1 MSDPELSDIR
11 NRVLLYIITS
21 FVITV
26 ILIFF
31 TKILFAETIIEKPQ
45 ELWENDSLLIEDA
58 ELSEEDA
65 EYDTDNEN
73 LVKDDSNFDS
83 SDQII
88 ESSLNYSIFDTVG
101 LYDETNGGFVASI
114 WKNSDLNQVEYLLN
128 SISKPSSN
136 NTLTNLLKK
145 SLLTISSLPKKKS
158 ESDKSFFDLK
168 INFFINN
175 GNYDIINS
183 LINLVEEKNLN
194 DDLYKIV
201 IDSYLIQG
209 DYKSACSIIKKL
221 KGQITK
227 LELTSFCKAMSNNLP
242 ALDAMISLLLEEKNE
257 DRELINIYYSYLNK
271 IPYNLTNLN
280 SLDLKKANLI
290 ANQNIDY
297 SELISE
303 SSELSLQIFYVQSD
317 LPTNIKKVSLAEYL
331 VSRNLINS
339 EILSDLYKDFAI
351 NNENNLLSNSLDSES
366 TLNKR
371 SAVFSEIRNTS
382 EQKDLVKLLDIFVK
396 EMGTKG
402 LLFSVSP
409 LVYDKVKVIVPSLE
423 YKNEMVSLCILLLIN
438 NDIEKC
444 EEWIEVLKSDIND
457 KYIGSKLRFYLSL
470 KKPLESKIINFEE
483 VENIFNNKNLTDAQK
498 NLFAKFI
505 MIRSSEHSISFWSSK
520 NELNHIPG
528 VTVNIRLIEYLKQI
542 DKINIGEAIL
552 LSCLIYGNNLNYM
565 QDSYA
570 MFSILD
576 ALEQI
581 DPSYSNE
588 FVFEYFANNPI

>member
-1 MSDPELSDIR
+1 MNDPELSDIR

-31 TKILFAETIIEKPQ
+31 TKTLFAEVIIEKPLN
-45 ELWENDSLLIEDA
+45 LWENDSLLV
-58 ELSEEDA
+58 EEV
-65 EYDTDNEN
+65 EYDSDNKTLLEEI
-73 LVKDDSNFDS
+73 DNFDS
-83 SDQII
+83 SNQIT
-88 ESSLNYSIFDTVG
+88 ESSLNYSIFDSVG

-114 WKNSDLNQVEYLLN
+114 WKNSDLTQVQYLLD
-128 SISKPSSN
+128 SIGKPSSN

-145 SLLTISSLPKKKS
+145 SLLTISNSPKKTSKD
-158 ESDKSFFDLK
+158 DKSFFDLK
-168 INFFINN
+168 INFFNNN

-183 LINLVEEKNLN
+183 LIDLVDEKDLN
-194 DDLYKIV
+194 DDLYKMV
-201 IDSYLIQG
+201 IDSQLIQG
-209 DYKSACSIIKKL
+209 DYKSACRIIKKL
-221 KGQITK
+221 KDQIIK

-242 ALDAMISLLLEEKNE
+242 ALDLMISLLLEEKNV
-257 DRELINIYYSYLNK
+257 DRELINIYYSYVNK

-290 ANQNIDY
+290 TNQNIDY

-317 LPTNIKKVSLAEYL
+317 LPTNVKKVSLAEYL
-331 VSRNLINS
+331 VSRNLIDS
-339 EILSDLYKDFAI
+339 EILSNLYKSFAI
-351 NNENNLLSNSLDSES
+351 DSDINLLSDSLDSES
-366 TLNKR
+366 SLVKR
-371 SAVFSEIRNTS
+371 SAVFSKIRNTS
-382 EQKDLVKLLDIFVK
+382 EQKDLAKLLDIFVK
-396 EMGTKG
+396 EMGSEG

-409 LVYDKVKVIVPSLE
+409 LVYDKVKVITPSLE
-423 YKNEMVSLCILLLIN
+423 HKNEMVSLCILLLIN

-444 EEWIEVLKSDIND
+444 EEWIEALESDIND
-457 KYIGSKLRFYLSL
+457 KEVSPKLKFYLSL
-470 KKPLESKIINFEE
+470 KKPLESERININE
-483 VENIFNNKNLTDAQK
+483 VENIFNNETLTDAQK
-498 NLFAKFI
+498 NLFVKFI
-505 MIRSSEHSISFWSSK
+505 MIRNSEHSVSFWNSK
-520 NELNHIPG
+520 NKLNHISG

-542 DKINIGEAIL
+542 TEINIGEAIL
-552 LSCLIYGNNLNYM
+552 LSYLIYGNNLDHM

-570 MFSILD
+570 MFGILD